1 MNSGG
6 QWLNTE
12 GDTELVAVLDISD
25 IGTVQ
30 ASKSY
35 DQGVVGYS
43 TSLFAFFMVLVPSK
57 EVAHAI
63 KFFRHAPLRIVVELW
78 ILGEKNPRLRQD
90 PALFCADGAGE
101 DVVAPVTIQ

>member
-35 DQGVVGYS
+35 DQGVVEYP
-43 TSLFAFFMVLVPSK
+43 TSLFTFLTVLVPSK

-63 KFFRHAPLRIVVELW
+63 KLLRHAPLEIIGKVW
-78 ILGEKNPRLRQD
+78 ILGEKSRD
-90 PALFCADGAGE
+90 C
-101 DVVAPVTIQ
+101 V